1 MKGNVMKANG
11 THRVE
16 KGTAKVEISERRN
29 FLKIGGAALVAASAF
44 PVVTAAHE
52 DDDKDGKKIVELP
65 LGSTGLVFGHS
76 LRTTLTNLGPRRIT
90 AQSAVFDAD
99 GAVVKHAAELI
110 LEPGKMRTFEVS
122 RAEVARDERTVLLRT
137 QLSVRRSDL
146 KDLWIT
152 GEVVDDS
159 TGETKLVV
167 IAIIAILIALLVPAV
182 QHVDGPR

>member
-1 MKGNVMKANG
+1 MKANNIDSI
-11 THRVE
+11 E
-16 KGTAKVEISERRN
+16 KGTANAGRSQRRN

-44 PVVTAAHE
+44 PIATAAHE
-52 DDDKDGKKIVELP
+52 DDDNDGQQFVKLP
-65 LGSTGLVFGHS
+65 AGSTGLVFGHS
-76 LRTTLTNLGPRRIT
+76 LRTTLTNLGPRRISVRST
-90 AQSAVFDAD
+90 VFDTD
-99 GAVVKHAAELI
+99 GAVVKHAPALI

-137 QLSVRRSDL
+137 ELFVRRADL
-146 KDLWIT
+146 KNLWIT

-182 QHVDGPR
+182 QNG

>member
-1 MKGNVMKANG
+1 MKANG
-11 THRVE
+11 NEYIE
-16 KGTAKVEISERRN
+16 KGTAKLAVNERRN

-44 PVVTAAHE
+44 PIATAAH
-52 DDDKDGKKIVELP
+52 DDDDQDGHQIVNLP
-65 LGSTGLVFGHS
+65 AGSTGLVFGQS
-76 LRTTLTNLGPRRIT
+76 LRSTLTNLGQRRISVQARVIDT
-90 AQSAVFDAD
+90 D
-99 GAVVKHAAELI
+99 GAVVKQAPALI

-137 QLSVRRSDL
+137 QLAVRRSDL
-146 KDLWIT
+146 KNLWIT

-182 QHVDGPR
+182 QHVGGPE